1 MASSK
6 PDFRWAAKIRT
17 STAFC
22 LVGAVAGAALYFGN
36 LAYVT
41 ASDEA
46 ASPLARLSL
55 TEYCSTLRS
64 QGAQDFT
71 VAGTDCVQ
79 PIKLDAA
86 CDFQY
91 RTAGLKYRLT
101 SPPDP
106 DSAICY
112 NPATHATYSGGISN
126 MTGYCATL
134 TTMVGAT
141 ATTANPDYKNTWV
154 CQVAINVDL
163 ACDTQR
169 NRTNLVARRVN
180 GTWMCYVG

>member
-22 LVGAVAGAALYFGN
+22 LVGAVAGAGLYFGN
-36 LAYVT
+36 LAYVR

-55 TEYCSTLRS
+55 TEYCSTLGT
-64 QGAQDFT
+64 QGTQGFT

-79 PIKLDAA
+79 PIDLDAA

-91 RTAGLKYRLT
+91 LTTGLKHIFT
-101 SPPDP
+101 SSDP

-112 NPATHATYSGGISN
+112 KPTTHVTYSAGISN
-126 MTGYCATL
+126 MNGYCATF
-134 TTMVGAT
+134 TTTAGVTAT
-141 ATTANPDYKNTWV
+141 AANPDYKNTWV
-154 CQVAINVDL
+154 CQLAINMNL
-163 ACDTQR
+163 ACDTQN
-169 NRTNLVARRVN
+169 NRINLVARQVS
-180 GTWMCYVG
+180 GTWMCYEG